1 MTIPVMDDAQI
12 KNIFKEAIKE
22 VIQEQK
28 EFFSDL
34 LTDALE
40 DIALIKAIDEGM
52 ETETASREEVFQ
64 ILEGTI

>member
-34 LTDALE
+34 FADALE
-40 DIALIKAIDEGM
+40 DIAFIKAIDEGLD
-52 ETETASREEVFQ
+52 TETASREEVFQ

>member
-34 LTDALE
+34 FADVLE
-40 DIALIKAIDEGM
+40 DIAFIKAIDEGLD
-52 ETETASREEVFQ
+52 TETASREEVFQ